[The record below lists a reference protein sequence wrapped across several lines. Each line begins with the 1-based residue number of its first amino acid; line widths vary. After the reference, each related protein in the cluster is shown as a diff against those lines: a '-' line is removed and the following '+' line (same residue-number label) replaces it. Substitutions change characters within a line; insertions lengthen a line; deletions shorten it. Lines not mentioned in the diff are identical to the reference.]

1 MSAIFAS
8 LDHLT
13 AGHARNKA
21 SVDQAIDAVVSAH
34 QHGGKD
40 AFDARVGA
48 LRSAITNAFATM
60 DAVCDTA
67 RTAVGM
73 PVGVDEATLSSDA
86 RIEALTPAPAAQRT
100 AEAATP
106 SKKA

>member
-1 MSAIFAS
+1 MNAIFAS

-13 AGHARNKA
+13 AGHTRNKA

-40 AFDARVGA
+40 AFDARVDA
-48 LRSAITNAFATM
+48 LRSATANAFATM

-73 PVGVDEATLSSDA
+73 PAGVDEATLSSDT
-86 RIEALTPAPAAQRT
+86 RIETSASAPAAQRT
-100 AEAATP
+100 AETATP